1 MAPPALLMSNAKQ
14 THPATSDQARAD
26 SAAVTEVPHRVL
38 LVEDHAGL
46 AEATA
51 ELLRFHGLEVR
62 VATSGQDAL
71 GSVLSF
77 SPALVLCDLM
87 LPDMSGFAVAQALRA
102 TRPATELLIA
112 VCTAMGPR
120 DVRAAERQAATSG
133 VDVVLSKPLTD
144 ATLSSLISRLQ
155 SLSTR

>member
-1 MAPPALLMSNAKQ
+1 MSTTKRTQ
-14 THPATSDQARAD
+14 PATSGYVSPE
-26 SAAVTEVPHRVL
+26 SAAVTVLPHRVL

-87 LPDMSGFAVAQALRA
+87 LPDMSGFEVAQALRA

-112 VCTAMGPR
+112 VCTAMGPSA
-120 DVRAAERQAATSG
+120 VRAAERQAATSG
-133 VDVVLSKPLTD
+133 VDVILSKPLTD

-155 SLSTR
+155 SLRTR